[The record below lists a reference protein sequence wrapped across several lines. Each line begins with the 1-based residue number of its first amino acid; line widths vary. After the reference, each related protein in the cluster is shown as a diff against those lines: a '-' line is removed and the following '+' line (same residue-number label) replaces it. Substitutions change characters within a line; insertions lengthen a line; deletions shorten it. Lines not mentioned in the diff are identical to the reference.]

1 MDGKDKGK
9 VGTETS
15 WKEYIINIDETD
27 IESIKEGKYMTD
39 QIIRVMMKYI
49 QEWLQ
54 MKGEKLTHETSLIIQ
69 EENKVK
75 LIKP

>member
-9 VGTETS
+9 VGTKTS

-39 QIIRVMMKYI
+39 QIIRVMMKYT

-54 MKGEKLTHETSLIIQ
+54 RKGK
-69 EENKVK
+69 KVTC
-75 LIKP
+75 LEPSIVQMI